1 MAGRK
6 PVISTS
12 VKGHRTKVE
21 MKKKREMEQNL
32 STFSPLKSKPPD
44 WLNEAGKKEYK
55 RISKL
60 LRELP
65 IAELDSTM
73 IAMYANNYS
82 RYIEANE
89 SLNKY
94 GIFSV
99 EESEEM
105 RVEQDGVVTVIER
118 VVSRRKNPAY
128 AIMIETGK
136 EIRAMAGSLGMT
148 IDSRMRLNI
157 PKVDKKKSLFDMFG
171 DDDDDGDDE

>member
-12 VKGHRTKVE
+12 VKGHRTKAE
-21 MKKKREMEQNL
+21 MKKKQEMEQNL

-44 WLNEAGKKEYK
+44 WLNDDGKKEYK

-65 IAELDSTM
+65 VAELDSTM

-136 EIRAMAGSLGMT
+136 EIRAMASSLGMT

-157 PKVDKKKSLFDMFG
+157 PKTEEKKTLFDAFN
-171 DDDDDGDDE
+171 DDDDDDE